1 MVRPRAPRA
10 ETICPRGA
18 VLRCDEALNDEPVT
32 AREMIMEMDYRRQA
46 AFPGTKSPNEKDRL

>member
-1 MVRPRAPRA
+1 
-10 ETICPRGA
+10 

-32 AREMIMEMDYRRQA
+32 AREMIMEMDYRRRA